1 MRNLAMVELYKKY
14 HRHGLEI
21 LSVSLDHQQAPW
33 VKAIADDHLSWNHVM
48 DTQDVSRG
56 MYKLLCGIPHVIVLD
71 ENNVIVANG
80 IRGKQLDIKL
90 KAIFGK

>member
-1 MRNLAMVELYKKY
+1 
-14 HRHGLEI
+14 
-21 LSVSLDHQQAPW
+21 
-33 VKAIADDHLSWNHVM
+33 M
-48 DTQDVSRG
+48 DSQDVARG

-90 KAIFGK
+90 KAIFGE